1 MKSSRYQ
8 LPAAIAIVIS
18 IASIFFAIDSRAII
32 DGGEGLN
39 ADQLIDASRGDYVFN
54 NGMPENPQ
62 ASRKLWNE
70 ETGTNFTMTG
80 KLAGNGSNPQEAR
93 SSAKTG
99 ETLSFQTASAVNSGQ
114 EKAASSPEQIVSPAS
129 SSASGPES
137 DASSLS
143 LAPDLAGNWSFKL
156 KDNKNRFVAV
166 RLYQTDSILLGSGN
180 MNDGGDTLKVLA
192 SGLISADKLY
202 LDVISSGT
210 VNLYRLSL
218 NLSGSSAS
226 GEYRAF
232 STSGE
237 AWTGTVEGTL
247 AKTLTAN

>member
-1 MKSSRYQ
+1 M
-8 LPAAIAIVIS
+8 IS
-18 IASIFFAIDSRAII
+18 MASIFFAIDSQAII

-39 ADQLIDASRGDYVFN
+39 ADQLIDASRGTYVFN
-54 NGMPENPQ
+54 NGMPGNPQ
-62 ASRKLWNE
+62 DSRKLWNE
-70 ETGTNFTMTG
+70 ETGTNFTMPG
-80 KLAGNGSNPQEAR
+80 KLTGNGSNPQEAR
-93 SSAKTG
+93 SSANTG
-99 ETLSFQTASAVNSGQ
+99 EALSFQTASAVSSGQ
-114 EKAASSPEQIVSPAS
+114 EKTASSPEQIVSPAP

-137 DASSLS
+137 GAPSPG
-143 LAPDLAGNWSFKL
+143 LAPGLAGNWSFRL

-166 RLYQTDSILLGSGN
+166 RLYQTDSTLLGSGN

-202 LDVISSGT
+202 LDVISSGI

-237 AWTGTVEGTL
+237 AWNGTAEGTL
-247 AKTLTAN
+247 SKTLAAN

>member
-1 MKSSRYQ
+1 MKSSRYE
-8 LPAAIAIVIS
+8 LLAAIALAVS
-18 IASIFFAIDSRAII
+18 MASIFFAIDSQAII

-39 ADQLIDASRGDYVFN
+39 ADQLIDASRGTYVFS

-62 ASRKLWNE
+62 ASRKLWSEDN
-70 ETGTNFTMTG
+70 GINFTMPG
-80 KLAGNGSNPQEAR
+80 KLTGSGANPQEAR
-93 SSAKTG
+93 SSANTR
-99 ETLSFQTASAVNSGQ
+99 ETLSVQTASAVQSGQ

-129 SSASGPES
+129 AFASVPKSG
-137 DASSLS
+137 ASSPS
-143 LAPDLAGNWSFKL
+143 LAGNWSFRL

-166 RLYQTDSILLGSGN
+166 RLYQSGSTLLGSGN

-192 SGLISADKLY
+192 SGLVSADKLY
-202 LDVISSGT
+202 LDVISSGI

-226 GEYRAF
+226 GEYQAF

-237 AWTGTVEGTL
+237 VRTGTAEGTL
-247 AKTLTAN
+247 AKTLAAN

>member
-1 MKSSRYQ
+1 MKSSRYE
-8 LPAAIAIVIS
+8 LPAALALVIS
-18 IASIFFAIDSRAII
+18 VASIFFAIDSQAII

-39 ADQLIDASRGDYVFN
+39 ADQLIDASRGTYVFS

-62 ASRKLWNE
+62 VSRKLWSE
-70 ETGTNFTMTG
+70 ETGINFTMPG
-80 KLAGNGSNPQEAR
+80 KLTGSGANPQEAR
-93 SSAKTG
+93 SSANTG
-99 ETLSFQTASAVNSGQ
+99 EAPSNQAASAVNSGQ

-129 SSASGPES
+129 ASASGPALDS
-137 DASSLS
+137 ASGALS
-143 LAPDLAGNWSFKL
+143 PGLAGNWSFRL

-166 RLYQTDSILLGSGN
+166 RLYQSGSALLGSGN

-202 LDVISSGT
+202 LDVISSGV
-210 VNLYRLSL
+210 VNLYRLGL

-237 AWTGTVEGTL
+237 AWTGTAEGTL
-247 AKTLTAN
+247 TKTLAAN